1 MSKKSRK
8 RNKKILAA
16 IGLGLGAMALS
27 KRKKANANVEMG
39 LPESDMSNYENEG
52 SLVPAKKPV
61 SKPDSKMPGNL
72 SKDMGKDNA
81 QQKPR
86 FGQVINKEGNIQTL
100 RPLKNSGLTFGVSDR
115 KVDRTAN
122 AVNKAN
128 RDMEKGKLPPQLQ
141 NPGRTNITTDQGKT
155 RNFFKK
161 LGNTV
166 FPKANF
172 KSGGRV
178 KGCGKALRGF
188 GKAMKG
194 KR

>member
-8 RNKKILAA
+8 RNKRLLALAGLITAGTLAA
-16 IGLGLGAMALS
+16 KS
-27 KRKKANANVEMG
+27 KRNKAIDTGVQSAKDDSG
-39 LPESDMSNYENEG
+39 SDM
-52 SLVPAKKPV
+52 LPITPKKKPAKVYQDDIMKGGKGV
-61 SKPDSKMPGNL
+61 KYQRPDIK
-72 SKDMGKDNA
+72 
-81 QQKPR
+81 
-86 FGQVINKEGNIQTL
+86 FGQVINKKGDVQTL
-100 RPLKNSGLTFGVSDR
+100 KPFENSGLSLGVSNR

-128 RDMEKGKLPPQLQ
+128 RDMSKGKLPPQLQ
-141 NPGRTNITTDQGKT
+141 NPGRTNITTDQGNT
-155 RNFFKK
+155 RNFFKN

-188 GKAMKG
+188 GRAMKKG
-194 KR
+194 KK

>member
-8 RNKKILAA
+8 RNKRILGALLLG
-16 IGLGLGAMALS
+16 GLGLAARN
-27 KRKKANANVEMG
+27 KRNSAIDAGIQSAEDDKG
-39 LPESDMSNYENEG
+39 SDMMEFKEKVYKDDIMRG
-52 SLVPAKKPV
+52 GKGTKYQR
-61 SKPDSKMPGNL
+61 PDIK
-72 SKDMGKDNA
+72 
-81 QQKPR
+81 
-86 FGQVINKEGNIQTL
+86 FGQVINKKGDVQTL
-100 RPLKNSGLTFGVSDR
+100 KPFENSGLKLGVSNR
-115 KVDRTAN
+115 KVNRTQN
-122 AVNKAN
+122 AVDKAN
-128 RDMEKGKLPPQLQ
+128 RDMSKGKLPPQLQ

-155 RNFFKK
+155 RNFYKK